1 MKHKI
6 LNCIFTGICCL
17 SLLTSIAMADGYYSS
32 NEYGDET
39 PPEVIQDITISTEN
53 VLTPSRPNTSPNVSW
68 NVDSNATSIEDGAVT
83 VSNTSTPHDSGEYSD
98 FISNIL
104 SMFGKETFDFEGT
117 PLTPDGNLTLVDDIL
132 ENESYTVSDKK
143 TVQDKQFLTVQ
154 SKNGNYFY
162 LVIDRSGEGEN
173 VYFLNLVDESDLL
186 QLMSE
191 ETAETT
197 PPMCDCV
204 DKCEVGVIKTDCPV
218 CKTTMSDCAGKAKIL
233 PETEKEQII
242 TSEPAP
248 VVEKKSNNMA
258 ILTVLLI
265 LALVVGGA
273 VWFIKKQKNTAQPQ
287 PDYDEEEEEPEVEVE
302 NVPEDDE

>member
-6 LNCIFTGICCL
+6 LDCIFTGIFCL
-17 SLLTSIAMADGYYSS
+17 SLLTSVAMADGYYSS
-32 NEYGDET
+32 NENGDVT
-39 PPEVIQDITISTEN
+39 PPEVIEDITILTEN
-53 VLTPSRPNTSPNVSW
+53 VPTPSRPTTQPDVSW
-68 NVDSNATSIEDGAVT
+68 NVDSNATSIENGAVT
-83 VSNTSTPHDSGEYSD
+83 LNETLAPSDSGEYSD

-104 SMFGKETFDFEGT
+104 SMFGKETFDFDSE

-132 ENESYTVSDKK
+132 QNESYTVSDKK
-143 TVQDKQFLTVQ
+143 VVQDKQFLTVQ

-191 ETAETT
+191 ETA
-197 PPMCDCV
+197 PPMCDCI
-204 DKCEVGVIKTDCPV
+204 DKCEVGAIKIDCSV
-218 CKTTMSDCAGKAKIL
+218 CKTTMSDCAGKVKIP
-233 PETEKEQII
+233 PETEKEQVV
-242 TSEPAP
+242 TSEPEP
-248 VVEKKSNNMA
+248 VAEKKSNNTA

-265 LALVVGGA
+265 LVLVGGGA
-273 VWFIKKQKNTAQPQ
+273 VWFIKKQKSTTPPQ
-287 PDYDEEEEEPEVEVE
+287 PDYDEDGEEPEMETE